1 MAIHNDIGK
10 NGESL
15 AATYLQSK
23 GYSIICKNWRHTHY
37 EIDIIANKGKKLHF
51 IEVKTRSS
59 ELYGHPED
67 SVTKRKFT
75 FLKNAA
81 DEYLHLNP
89 GYQWIQ
95 YDILSITFQQDGTPA
110 YFLLEDVFL

>member
-23 GYSIICKNWRHTHY
+23 GYTIVCKNWRHSYY

-59 ELYGHPED
+59 EVYGHPED
-67 SVTKRKFT
+67 SVTKKSSG
-75 FLKNAA
+75 FLKMRLMN
-81 DEYLHLNP
+81 
-89 GYQWIQ
+89 I
-95 YDILSITFQQDGTPA
+95 SI
-110 YFLLEDVFL
+110 